1 MLRLDPK
8 SQEPAQALGCSADTD
23 SKPGDALDVLRLW
36 VEGELARSTHELSEL
51 LRSPI
56 GQGTQD
62 WLDTCLDTLED
73 IAAADTNLKILDR
86 YI

>member
-1 MLRLDPK
+1 MPMLDK
-8 SQEPAQALGCSADTD
+8 KGIEPGGALE
-23 SKPGDALDVLRLW
+23 VLRVW

-56 GQGTQD
+56 AQGSQE
-62 WLDTCLDTLED
+62 WLDSCLDTLD
-73 IAAADTNLKILDR
+73 YIAAADTNLKILDR

>member
-1 MLRLDPK
+1 MPMLDQK
-8 SQEPAQALGCSADTD
+8 GIEPGGALE
-23 SKPGDALDVLRLW
+23 VLRVW

-56 GQGTQD
+56 AQGSQE
-62 WLDTCLDTLED
+62 WLNSCLDTLDD

>member
-1 MLRLDPK
+1 MPTLDQK
-8 SQEPAQALGCSADTD
+8 GIEPEGALE
-23 SKPGDALDVLRLW
+23 VLRVW

-56 GQGTQD
+56 AQGSQE
-62 WLDTCLDTLED
+62 WLNSCLDTLDD

-86 YI
+86 YM

>member
-1 MLRLDPK
+1 MPTLDQK
-8 SQEPAQALGCSADTD
+8 GIEPGGALE
-23 SKPGDALDVLRLW
+23 VLRVW

-56 GQGTQD
+56 SQGSQE
-62 WLDTCLDTLED
+62 WLNSCLDTLDD

-86 YI
+86 YM

>member
-1 MLRLDPK
+1 MPTLDQK
-8 SQEPAQALGCSADTD
+8 GIEPSNALE
-23 SKPGDALDVLRLW
+23 VLRVW

-56 GQGTQD
+56 AQGSQE
-62 WLDTCLDTLED
+62 WLNSCLDTLDD

-86 YI
+86 YM

>member
-8 SQEPAQALGCSADTD
+8 SPRSAQALGCSDTVAPD
-23 SKPGDALDVLRLW
+23 PSDALNVLRLW

-56 GQGTQD
+56 AQGSQE
-62 WLDTCLDTLED
+62 WLDSCIDTLED
-73 IAAADTNLKILDR
+73 ISAADTNLKILDR